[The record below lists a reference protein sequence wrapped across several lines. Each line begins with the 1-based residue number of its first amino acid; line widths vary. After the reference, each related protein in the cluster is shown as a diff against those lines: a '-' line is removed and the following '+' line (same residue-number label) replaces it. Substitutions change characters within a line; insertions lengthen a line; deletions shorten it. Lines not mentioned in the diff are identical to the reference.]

1 MLVWGNL
8 QTRFRKGVPSLARA
22 QFLWLFACCFVWI
35 HHLASCLAFL
45 PISLPVSDVSS
56 AIRVQSLQL
65 PLQGH
70 FGDPH
75 VFVTPKLR

>member
-1 MLVWGNL
+1 MAVCLMFCL
-8 QTRFRKGVPSLARA
+8 DMSSGV
-22 QFLWLFACCFVWI
+22 
-35 HHLASCLAFL
+35 L
-45 PISLPVSDVSS
+45 PVSLPVSDVSS